1 MAEYYGLK
9 AIAKRMGV
17 SVSTI
22 RRWIKKRGFPAS
34 KVRAYKKN
42 GKFYRDFSKD
52 N

>member
-9 AIAKRMGV
+9 AIAARMGV
-17 SVSTI
+17 SASTI

-34 KVRAYKKN
+34 KVHAYKKN
-42 GKFYRDFSKD
+42 GKHYRDFTKD

>member
-9 AIAKRMGV
+9 AIARRMGV

-22 RRWIKKRGFPAS
+22 RRWHKKHGFPMT
-34 KVRAYKKN
+34 KVRAYTKN
-42 GKFYRDFSKD
+42 GKWIRDFSKD

>member
-1 MAEYYGLK
+1 MEEYYGLK
-9 AIAKRMGV
+9 ALATRMGV

-34 KVRAYKKN
+34 KVHAYKKN
-42 GKFYRDFSKD
+42 GKWIRDFSKD